1 MGKLQESYNT
11 WVDEVVKAIN
21 HMTNIKTKNPRK
33 YIQKVHQISST
44 SETKV
49 YQKKT
54 TKGNTVR
61 KSENPEKAHHI
72 QTKRE
77 QSKKFSKIAESK
89 KNNVDNGRKI

>member
-21 HMTNIKTKNPRK
+21 HVKNIKTKKPRK
-33 YIQKVHQISST
+33 NIRKVHQISST

-72 QTKRE
+72 QTKRAE
-77 QSKKFSKIAESK
+77 QKNLKDCRIKKE
-89 KNNVDNGRKI
+89 

>member
-72 QTKRE
+72 QTKRAE
-77 QSKKFSKIAESK
+77 QKNLKDCRIKKE
-89 KNNVDNGRKI
+89 

>member
-1 MGKLQESYNT
+1 MGEFQESYNT

-21 HMTNIKTKNPRK
+21 HVKNIKTKKTRK
-33 YIQKVHQISST
+33 NIRKVHQISST

-72 QTKRE
+72 QTKRAE
-77 QSKKFSKIAESK
+77 QKNLKDCRIKKE
-89 KNNVDNGRKI
+89 